1 MTLYPDKE
9 LNGLFT
15 NILEEFKTKENISDA
30 AMSLWFS
37 DAEIKYLTDKYA
49 VIVTPN
55 NFKRDIINKRFTVG
69 LTNAFRE
76 ITGLDVKLDVRS
88 SEQPGSETFNLNP
101 PTEEELNILEENK
114 KNPIRIEPEDTP
126 FSNDFKEVAYY
137 STAEHR
143 ISASADPKEPV
154 NPDHPTVKNTN
165 SPDYTF
171 DNFVVGN
178 SNKFAQAACYAVANS
193 PAKQYNPLFIYG
205 PSGLG
210 KTHLLYAIANY
221 IMEKHPSLEI
231 VYVKGDEFTNQLIDA
246 ISKNATPAFR
256 ERYRMCDVLLIDDIQ
271 FIAGRNSTQ
280 EEFFHT
286 FNELYES
293 KKQIIMTSDRPPRDI
308 TTLEERLKTRFEWGL
323 TADIKPP
330 DSELRIAILKSKAEA
345 LGLTLNNDCLR
356 FLSDSLRSNV
366 RQLEGAVRK
375 ISAQVFLTGMNPTLP
390 MIRACVA
397 DIIDPPETTK
407 LTADNIINTVAA
419 YYDVKPELLRSKKR
433 DAIYAQPRHVA
444 IYLIRVF
451 TSMSFPAIGKIF
463 SRNHT
468 TMMSSYE
475 VINKELK
482 TNPTMEIAINEL
494 KKRIT
499 E

>member
-1 MTLYPDKE
+1 MTQYADKE
-9 LNGLFT
+9 LTDLFHS
-15 NILEEFKTKENISDA
+15 ILDEFREKEKISDA
-30 AMSLWFS
+30 AMGLWFS
-37 DAEIKYLTDKYA
+37 DAEIKYLTDELA

-55 NFKRDIINKRFTVG
+55 NFKRDIIKKRFCVG
-69 LTNAFRE
+69 LTAAFRE
-76 ITGLDVKLDVRS
+76 VTGLDLKLDIRS
-88 SEQPGSETFNLNP
+88 SEQLGSETFNLNP
-101 PTEEELNILEENK
+101 PTEEELNALEENK
-114 KNPIRIEPEDTP
+114 KNPVRIEPEDTP
-126 FSNDFKEVAYY
+126 FSTESKEIAYY

-143 ISASADPKEPV
+143 TQTAAAPKEPEER
-154 NPDHPTVKNTN
+154 DDRTQKNGN

-171 DNFVVGN
+171 ENFVVGN
-178 SNKFAQAACYAVANS
+178 SNKFAQAACYAVANE
-193 PAKQYNPLFIYG
+193 PARQYNPLFIYG

-271 FIAGRNSTQ
+271 FIAGRTSTQ

-293 KKQIIMTSDRPPRDI
+293 KKQIIMTSDRPPREI

-345 LGLTLNNDCLR
+345 LGLTLDNDCLR
-356 FLSDSLRSNV
+356 FLSDGLRSNV

-375 ISAQVFLTGMNPTLP
+375 ISAQVFLTGMNPSLP

-397 DIIDPPETTK
+397 DIIDPPESTK

-419 YYDVKPELLRSKKR
+419 YYDVKPEFLRSKKR

-444 IYLIRVF
+444 VYLIRVH

-463 SRNHT
+463 QRNHT
-468 TMMSSYE
+468 TVMSSYE
-475 VINKELK
+475 VICKELRN
-482 TNPTMEIAINEL
+482 NPAMEIAIKEL
-494 KKRIT
+494 EKRIM